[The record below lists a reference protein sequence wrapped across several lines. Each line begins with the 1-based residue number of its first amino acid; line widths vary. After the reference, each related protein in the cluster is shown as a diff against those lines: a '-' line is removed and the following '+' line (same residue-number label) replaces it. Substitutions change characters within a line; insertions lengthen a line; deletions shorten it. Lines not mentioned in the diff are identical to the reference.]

1 MLVWVVNRAGR
12 AALGI
17 AAALLVVALA
27 TAYLGYRFASW
38 PVRRLAR
45 DNPAAARRAALF
57 GLVGAIG
64 ATVAVYRETRADPE
78 PELDDDEPGPE
89 PELGLG
95 YTPRP

>member
-1 MLVWVVNRAGR
+1 MIAWMVNRAGR

-57 GLVGAIG
+57 GLVGAVG
-64 ATVAVYRETRADPE
+64 ATVAVYRETRDRDE
-78 PELDDDEPGPE
+78 PDDDDEPAAE
-89 PELGLG
+89 PDPGVG
-95 YTPRP
+95 YTPLP

>member
-1 MLVWVVNRAGR
+1 
-12 AALGI
+12 
-17 AAALLVVALA
+17 
-27 TAYLGYRFASW
+27 
-38 PVRRLAR
+38 
-45 DNPAAARRAALF
+45 
-57 GLVGAIG
+57 VGAIG